1 MPTSQIIWS
10 QITKKIAK
18 LVAPPPKLS
27 VSQWADNYRKLSSE
41 SSAEPGSWHTS
52 KTPYQREIMDAV
64 NDPKIEMIVVMSSA
78 QVGKTEV
85 INNIVGYHIHQDPA
99 PMLIVQPTE
108 KLAESWSTDRL
119 TPMLRDSE
127 IFKNLVKDPK
137 SRDSGNK
144 ILYKRFPGGHIT
156 MAGSNSPSSLASR
169 PVRIVLCDEVDR
181 YPASSGSEG
190 DPVNLAKK
198 RATTFWN
205 RKIIL
210 TSTPTIKYFSRIE
223 LAYLQSDQ
231 RRYYVPCKLCGEYQ
245 TLKWSQIRWPKD
257 KPEEAHYVCE
267 VNGCILHDNDKMSM
281 LQRGKWISEAKGE
294 SNNIAGFH
302 LSEIY
307 SPWVTWARMTA
318 EFLKAKMMPETLK
331 TWVNTSLGETWEE
344 GGDKV
349 DETSLLSRKE
359 NWGNV
364 VPNGVVIIT
373 AGVDVQ
379 NDRLEV
385 EIVGWGVKEESWS
398 LDYRVIYGDPAR
410 SEIWDDLDNILEQ
423 NIKHQSGINLR
434 IASVCVDSG
443 GHHTQAVYAYCKKR
457 QLRRIFAIKGSSIA
471 GKALVSR
478 PSIAN
483 RMRVKLFSIGTDT
496 AKEMIYSRLKITEL
510 GPGYCHFP
518 INYDAEYFK
527 QLTAEKIVTYYN
539 KGFPTRKW
547 EKPAGKRNEA
557 LDCRV
562 YALAALYI
570 LNPNLE
576 LLANKMLEQT
586 AKVEVKETKKKLSLN
601 FIKPIRKTTS
611 FVKNW

>member
-1 MPTSQIIWS
+1 
-10 QITKKIAK
+10 
-18 LVAPPPKLS
+18 
-27 VSQWADNYRKLSSE
+27 
-41 SSAEPGSWHTS
+41 
-52 KTPYQREIMDAV
+52 
-64 NDPKIEMIVVMSSA
+64 
-78 QVGKTEV
+78 
-85 INNIVGYHIHQDPA
+85 
-99 PMLIVQPTE
+99 
-108 KLAESWSTDRL
+108 
-119 TPMLRDSE
+119 MLRDSE
-127 IFKNLVKDPK
+127 VFKNLVKEPK

-245 TLKWSQIRWPKD
+245 TLKWPQVRWPKD

-302 LSEIY
+302 ISEIY
-307 SPWVTWARMTA
+307 SPWVTWSRMTA

-576 LLANKMLEQT
+576 LLANKMLEPT